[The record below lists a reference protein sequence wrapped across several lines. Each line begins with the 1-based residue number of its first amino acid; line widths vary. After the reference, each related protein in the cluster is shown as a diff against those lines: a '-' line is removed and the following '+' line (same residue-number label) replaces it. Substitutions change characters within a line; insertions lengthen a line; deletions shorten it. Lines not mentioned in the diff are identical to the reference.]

1 MKKESLFHKPGM
13 PYSKAV
19 KANGFLFVSGNVA
32 VDSETGAKGEGG
44 IKEQTRLVLKNLKQ
58 LVEDAGSSFEDVVR
72 VNVYLTDINDFSGM
86 NEVYKEFFPDEPPT
100 RTTVGVKELSSPIF
114 IVEID
119 LIAAL

>member
-1 MKKESLFHKPGM
+1 MKKETLFHKPGM

-19 KANGFLFVSGNVA
+19 KANGFLFISGNVA
-32 VDSETGAKGEGG
+32 VDPETGAKGEGG
-44 IKEQTRLVLKNLKQ
+44 IKEQTRLVLKNLKKI
-58 LVEDAGSSFEDVVR
+58 VEDAGSSFDDVVK
-72 VNVYLTDINDFSGM
+72 VNVYLTNVQDFRGM

-100 RTTVGVKELSSPIF
+100 RTTVGVKELSSPVF